1 MSDYNTR
8 ILVFGA
14 AAKVAA
20 ANPDCITGF
29 SVTHDP
35 RGFRVAFES
44 YDGTTLYRSSV
55 YISETELVCMSKPE
69 LLIEHMLR
77 QRVELHRRQLHGK
90 EEENQASSKEGLQEH
105 LCTRVCRPCTT
116 PLAGPENLRRIPQT
130 DISGVD

>member
-14 AAKVAA
+14 VAKVAA

-29 SVTHDP
+29 SVTRDP

-44 YDGTTLYRSSV
+44 YDGTTLYRSPL

-77 QRVELHRRQLHGK
+77 LRVESHRRWLHGK
-90 EEENQASSKEGLQEH
+90 EE
-105 LCTRVCRPCTT
+105 
-116 PLAGPENLRRIPQT
+116 
-130 DISGVD
+130 

>member
-1 MSDYNTR
+1 MSDYNTK

-14 AAKVAA
+14 VAKVAA

-29 SVTHDP
+29 SVTHDS

-55 YISETELVCMSKPE
+55 YISETELVCMSNPE

-77 QRVELHRRQLHGK
+77 LQVESHRRRSHGK
-90 EEENQASSKEGLQEH
+90 KEEN
-105 LCTRVCRPCTT
+105 
-116 PLAGPENLRRIPQT
+116 
-130 DISGVD
+130 

>member
-29 SVTHDP
+29 SVTRDP

-44 YDGTTLYRSSV
+44 YDGTTLYRSPV

-77 QRVELHRRQLHGK
+77 LRVESHRRRLHGK
-90 EEENQASSKEGLQEH
+90 EEENQASCEEGLQGH
-105 LCTRVCRPCTT
+105 DSARVCRPCAT
-116 PLAGPENLRRIPQT
+116 PLAGSENLRRIPQT
-130 DISGVD
+130 DITGID